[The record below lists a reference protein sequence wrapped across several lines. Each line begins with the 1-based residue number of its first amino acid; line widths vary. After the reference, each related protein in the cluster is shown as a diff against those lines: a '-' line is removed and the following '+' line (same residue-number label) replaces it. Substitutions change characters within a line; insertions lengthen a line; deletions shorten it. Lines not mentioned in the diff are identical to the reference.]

1 MIFFCIPAYNEAG
14 TIGLLLWRIRKV
26 LQDSGREYEVLV
38 YDDGSTDSTAET
50 LEPYTKVLPLTVIG
64 GREHRGY
71 AEAVSSLLQAVSGR
85 TKYPRRDAVVLM
97 QGDFTDQPEHLI
109 ELIKRFEGGADLVV
123 ADQAAAAH
131 APPSVRRLRMVAP
144 WLLKPF
150 VAVPGIA
157 DPFSSF
163 RLLRVSVV
171 RDLLKQAGST
181 PLLSQPGWA
190 ANVELLVAAAPFAR
204 RIETVP
210 LAPRY
215 DLRPRPSR
223 IRPFADARTLL
234 SFGWATRGRRTGM
247 SSP

>member
-1 MIFFCIPAYNEAG
+1 MIFLCIPAYNEAD
-14 TIGLLLWRIRKV
+14 TIGLVLWRIRKV
-26 LQDSGREYEVLV
+26 FQESGREYEVLV
-38 YDDGSTDSTAET
+38 YDDGSTDSTAAT

-64 GREHRGY
+64 AREHRGY
-71 AEAVSSLLQAVSGR
+71 PDAISALLRAVSGR

-109 ELIKRFEGGADLVV
+109 ELIRRFEGGADLVI
-123 ADQAAAAH
+123 ADQAN
-131 APPSVRRLRMVAP
+131 APSAPSAVRRLRAVAP

-150 VAVPGIA
+150 VTVAGVA

-171 RDLLKQAGST
+171 RELLKQAGST

-190 ANVELLVAAAPFAR
+190 ANVELLIAAAPFAR

-223 IRPFADARTLL
+223 IRPLADARTLL
-234 SFGWATRGRRTGM
+234 SFGWATRGRRTGIN
-247 SSP
+247 SP